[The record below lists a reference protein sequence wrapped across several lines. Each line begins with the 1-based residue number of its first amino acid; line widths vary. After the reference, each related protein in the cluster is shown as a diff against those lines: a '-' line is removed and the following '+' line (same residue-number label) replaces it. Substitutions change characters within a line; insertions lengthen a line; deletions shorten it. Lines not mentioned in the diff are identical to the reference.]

1 MASTNKE
8 PVLVV
13 LQLTGANDYLNTI
26 VPYTNG
32 HYWDARPKVNIPEH
46 QVVPIDNELAFR
58 SDMDQF
64 KDIYDKGK
72 MDRRKCKRP
81 GCPGLLGAPVLHP

>member
-72 MDRRKCKRP
+72 MAIIHGVGFENC
-81 GCPGLLGAPVLHP
+81 LLYTSDAADE